1 MLMDMNELNK
11 LPVSKLKQLLKTRA
25 GRIAE
30 LQIEIKVI
38 SAIIDQKV
46 MTGDIGTAKT
56 KVSKKKEKPT
66 ESPQSKIKTS
76 SSDHAFEEID

>member
-1 MLMDMNELNK
+1 MDFKELNK

-38 SAIIDQKV
+38 SSIIDKRV
-46 MTGDIGTAKT
+46 SSGDFETTKT
-56 KVSKKKEKPT
+56 KVSKKKQETTNKPET
-66 ESPQSKIKTS
+66 KIKTA
-76 SSDHAFEEID
+76 SSDHAFQEID